1 MQLMLWSSKKNFMGY
16 EFHNQYR
23 AKSTKKMFE
32 YIKNNSIDDLTAWI
46 GRLLYENAE
55 VYYND
60 DTPGVAYVQ
69 IETVKLLHDILNL
82 KIVEEF
88 TL

>member
-1 MQLMLWSSKKNFMGY
+1 MIQQKNFMDY

-23 AKSTKKMFE
+23 AKSTKKMFKF
-32 YIKNNSIDDLTAWI
+32 IQKNGIDDLTAWI
-46 GRLLYENAE
+46 GRLLYEDSD

-60 DTPGVAYVQ
+60 DTPGIAYVQ
-69 IETVKLLHDILNL
+69 IQTVKLLHDILNL